1 MRIAII
7 AWGSLVWDPRELPID
22 GTWQNGGPRLPLEFS
37 RVSKDGRLTLVIDHD
52 HGAVVDTYYAASP
65 RVDLRDAI
73 TDLAAREGTSA
84 KGIDVVDSIGEA
96 ESARERPEHAMVCA
110 QVRSWLAATD
120 FAAAIWTAL
129 DSNFESTI
137 GRPFTI
143 ENAIGYLEAL
153 PVSARE
159 RALNYFRKSPHE
171 VDTPLRRRLV
181 DLGWI
186 EDYRAPAGSVTAVSR
201 RTGSV

>member
-7 AWGSLVWDPRELPID
+7 AWGSLIWDPRELPLD
-22 GTWQNGGPRLPLEFS
+22 ARWQNGGPRLPLEFS

-73 TDLAAREGTSA
+73 ADLVAREGTTA
-84 KGIDVVDSIGEA
+84 KRIGFVDSVRQA
-96 ESARERPEHAMVCA
+96 ESAQERPEHALACA

-129 DSNFESTI
+129 GSNFESSI
-137 GRPFTI
+137 GRPFTV

-159 RALNYFRKSPHE
+159 QALDYLRNAPRE

-186 EDYRAPAGSVTAVSR
+186 EDYRAPAGCVTAGLR
-201 RTGSV
+201 RTDSV

>member
-7 AWGSLVWDPRELPID
+7 AWGSLIWDPRELPID
-22 GTWQNGGPRLPLEFS
+22 GSWQNGGPRLPLEFS
-37 RVSKDGRLTLVIDHD
+37 RVSKDGRLTLVIDQD
-52 HGAVVDTYYAASP
+52 HGAVVDTSYAASP
-65 RVDLRDAI
+65 RAVLGDAI
-73 TDLAAREGTSA
+73 ADLAAREGTTL
-84 KGIDVVDSIGEA
+84 KRIGFVDSIG
-96 ESARERPEHAMVCA
+96 SAQGPPEHARACA

-137 GRPFTI
+137 GRPFTV
-143 ENAIGYLEAL
+143 ENAVGYLEAL
-153 PVSARE
+153 LVSARE
-159 RALNYFRKSPHE
+159 RALNYFAKSPRE

-186 EDYRAPAGSVTAVSR
+186 EDYRAPAGSATAGLR
-201 RTGSV
+201 RTRSV

>member
-1 MRIAII
+1 M
-7 AWGSLVWDPRELPID
+7 V
-22 GTWQNGGPRLPLEFS
+22 N
-37 RVSKDGRLTLVIDHD
+37 
-52 HGAVVDTYYAASP
+52 
-65 RVDLRDAI
+65 
-73 TDLAAREGTSA
+73 
-84 KGIDVVDSIGEA
+84 SIGQS
-96 ESARERPEHAMVCA
+96 ESARERPEHAMARA

-120 FAAAIWTAL
+120 FVAAIWTGL

-143 ENAIGYLEAL
+143 ENAIGYLEGL

-171 VDTPLRRRLV
+171 VDTPLRHRLV

-186 EDYRAPAGSVTAVSR
+186 EDYRAPAGSATAVPR